1 MCVDLVYCCL
11 PVIRRPQRAVR
22 RRSAQTLLDNALLIE
37 IMELREEVDS
47 ASSDVELRPLL
58 ASCRERQAR
67 IRAALAAAFRDGE
80 DRLDDARRETAK
92 LRYWTRLEAAIVDR
106 MEH

>member
-1 MCVDLVYCCL
+1 M
-11 PVIRRPQRAVR
+11 IRRPQRAVR